1 MSDDWA
7 NEANTFGNGGG
18 GSVYGKNNDMG
29 GGAST
34 TSASTDV
41 ADRTA
46 IISSRLKTI
55 YRKHVLPVE
64 KRFRYDYFYES
75 PLLTDVEFD
84 SKPQV
89 MLVGQYSVGKTS
101 FIRYI
106 LGRDFPGQRIG
117 PEPTTDRFTVLLNG
131 PEERTIPGNALS
143 VHPDLPFRGLERFG
157 VSFLSRFE
165 GSQLPSSVL
174 KSVTLIDTPGI
185 LSGEKQRNN
194 RGYDFTKVVSWFA
207 ERADLI
213 ILLFDAHKLDI
224 SDELKGTIDALA
236 GHEDKIRCILN
247 KADQI
252 DRQQLM
258 RVYGALLWSLGKTM
272 TSPEV
277 ARVYVGSF
285 WEKDLQ
291 NKDNAD
297 LFEAEE
303 KDLMNDLAV
312 LPRQSAVRKINE
324 LVKRIRKVKT
334 LSYIIGYLKQQMPA
348 LMGKEKKQA
357 KLISDLPQVFR
368 VILKRHNL
376 SPGDFPDIGAFSAK
390 LKDVKFSEF
399 QPLKQDQIEHLE
411 HCLTV
416 DIPKLMEE
424 LPSEKDTPEALLRKM
439 GGSEAASNPN
449 RENVP
454 MPTQSSKFGKGN
466 DSGGNNPFG
475 YNAENQES
483 YWALQDSAERLYEQ
497 FQSLGPEGGFLPP
510 SVARDVLTKTGLQK
524 EQLRQIWNLSDI
536 DRDGFLDHHEYVVA
550 MFLCDAVIQKGRP
563 IPAVLP
569 MSIVPPKKKH
579 LVKGKV
585 ETSDGFDG
593 NENRMTNFSRS

>member
-1 MSDDWA
+1 MSTSEAEWA
-7 NEANTFGNGGG
+7 AEASAYSGGASNMGG
-18 GSVYGKNNDMG
+18 GSS
-29 GGAST
+29 GGAAGDT
-34 TSASTDV
+34 

-46 IISSRLKTI
+46 VVAKRLKAI
-55 YRKHVLPVE
+55 YSKAVLPVE
-64 KRFRYDYFYES
+64 KRFQYDYFYES
-75 PLLTDVEFD
+75 PFLSDVEFD
-84 SKPQV
+84 AKPQV

-101 FIRYI
+101 FIRYL

-174 KSVTLIDTPGI
+174 KSISLVDTPGI
-185 LSGEKQRNN
+185 LSGEKQRMN

-224 SDELKGTIDALA
+224 SDELKGAIDALK

-285 WEKDLQ
+285 WEEKLQ
-291 NKDNAD
+291 NMDNAE
-297 LFEAEE
+297 LFEMEE
-303 KDLMNDLAV
+303 KDLMKDLAV

-334 LSYIIGYLKQQMPA
+334 LSYIIGYLKSQMPA

-357 KLISDLPQVFR
+357 KLIEDLPTVFR
-368 VILKRHNL
+368 TIMKKNNL
-376 SPGDFPDIGAFSAK
+376 SPGDFPDIAKFSAK
-390 LKDVKFSEF
+390 LKDTKFAEF
-399 QPLKQDQIEHLE
+399 HALRDDQITMLDN
-411 HCLTV
+411 CLTR
-416 DIPKLMEE
+416 DIPKLMED
-424 LPSEKDTPEALLRKM
+424 LPSEKDTPEILRQKM
-439 GGSEAASNPN
+439 GNATVVN
-449 RENVP
+449 RDGANVP
-454 MPTQSSKFGKGN
+454 VPSRADKFGKN
-466 DSGGNNPFG
+466 PDEDAANPFG
-475 YNAENQES
+475 YGQEDEGN
-483 YWALQDSAERLYEQ
+483 YWALQDSAERLYDGFEA
-497 FQSLGPEGGFLPP
+497 LGPEGGFLSPNI
-510 SVARDVLTKTGLQK
+510 AKDLLIKTGLEK
-524 EQLRQIWNLSDI
+524 EQLRKIWNLSDI
-536 DRDGFLDHHEYVVA
+536 DRDGYLDHHEYVVA

-563 IPAVLP
+563 IPDELP
-569 MSIVPPKKKH
+569 ISVVPPSKRILINKSLKP
-579 LVKGKV
+579 
-585 ETSDGFDG
+585 DF
-593 NENRMTNFSRS
+593 